1 MKILI
6 KHETYAE
13 AIDRLT
19 KAPTEQPE
27 EILIEP
33 EMYVEAIDVTIKA
46 LTEQPKGEW
55 IDDCTCSNCNWLN
68 EDDDGRIL
76 LTTYNYCPNCGA
88 DMRGEKK

>member
-46 LTEQPKGEW
+46 LTEQPKGKWIADRYCSECEW
-55 IDDCTCSNCNWLN
+55 DKKDAELVCN
-68 EDDDGRIL
+68 IP
-76 LTTYNYCPNCGA
+76 TNYCPNCGA
-88 DMRGEKK
+88 RMI